1 MGQTKPQPT
10 QDPSRPPSE
19 KSKSEIKPCTELLCQ
34 QKAKRPSVYR
44 NGYDYMLAW
53 NHTEH
58 DILRTETP
66 FPKAPTC
73 PVPAGLRPRQNFSY
87 DKYNK
92 KREPYSTRNTRT
104 TKCTQRSRSTRLT
117 RTAKST
123 GTTTSTST
131 MKSTRTTRITKSTRS
146 TRSSKRT
153 KTTKNTTREAQK
165 AQEPQGHERHENQ
178 GERENCEEHGDRETT
193 TSMRTT
199 RRMRTMRSTGEPCTR
214 TAKSARTT
222 RSTSL
227 HVCLWETFCGRLS
240 TAASHRQGTSS
251 MEFSQPSGPCGL
263 GSFSVI
269 DSTLA
274 ERSSECQDAVA
285 KPG

>member
-19 KSKSEIKPCTELLCQ
+19 KSKSEINLAPNSYVSKKPRDPVFTAMVMITCWHGTILNMIFYEQKPRFRKLL
-34 QKAKRPSVYR
+34 
-44 NGYDYMLAW
+44 
-53 NHTEH
+53 
-58 DILRTETP
+58 
-66 FPKAPTC
+66 
-73 PVPAGLRPRQNFSY
+73 PVRFLQGCVLGKISHMTNIT
-87 DKYNK
+87 K

-104 TKCTQRSRSTRLT
+104 TKCTQRNRSTRLT

-123 GTTTSTST
+123 GTTKSTST

-165 AQEPQGHERHENQ
+165 AQEPQDHERHENQ
-178 GERENCEEHGDRETT
+178 GERENREEHEDRETT

-222 RSTSL
+222 SPESR
-227 HVCLWETFCGRLS
+227 E
-240 TAASHRQGTSS
+240 
-251 MEFSQPSGPCGL
+251 E
-263 GSFSVI
+263 
-269 DSTLA
+269 
-274 ERSSECQDAVA
+274 DA
-285 KPG
+285 